1 MENDNVVYRNGNRVL
16 VAQPLTV
23 VRARTSIGGGA
34 RVLATPP
41 NQNPNSDESDACKT
55 SIIKVKDEPQEFE
68 DEAKSVTVAFQSPA
82 AVTAMVSDEPRSML
96 AFDDTKVASVDE
108 SLKSM
113 EAESTIQTKVESSD
127 GDVVF
132 ETQESV
138 KSMEEV
144 PNLNVVCDTQESVMA
159 KPVKVEPVMAEPVK
173 VGPVMAEPVKVEQV
187 KQPTLAEPVCA
198 EKKTVSD
205 DEVEVLK
212 AVKGKEAVSDE
223 VRVLKVV
230 KKEAVEEKK
239 IHIPNLEDG
248 EFPVEPGWSLL
259 GRKIE
264 IATSTAKGVRRLVD
278 NEIIHFDFPNP
289 HTSYKFQWIVRV
301 STKRSGVVLIL
312 SLKSYIF
319 VIVRV

>member
-1 MENDNVVYRNGNRVL
+1 MENDNVVFRNGNPVL

-23 VRARTSIGGGA
+23 VRAGGGA
-34 RVLATPP
+34 RILATPP
-41 NQNPNSDESDACKT
+41 NQNPNSDESHACKA

-68 DEAKSVTVAFQSPA
+68 DEAKSVTVAFQPPA
-82 AVTAMVSDEPRSML
+82 AETLVKCETVSDEPRSML
-96 AFDDTKVASVDE
+96 AFNDFLKATNTKVASVDE

-113 EAESTIQTKVESSD
+113 EAEPTIQTKVESSD
-127 GDVVF
+127 VDVVF

-144 PNLNVVCDTQESVMA
+144 PNLNVVCDTQESVI
-159 KPVKVEPVMAEPVK
+159 VEP
-173 VGPVMAEPVKVEQV
+173 V

-198 EKKTVSD
+198 EKKTVCD

-212 AVKGKEAVSDE
+212 VVKGKEAVSDE
-223 VRVLKVV
+223 VKVLKVV
-230 KKEAVEEKK
+230 KKEVVEEKK
-239 IHIPNLEDG
+239 IVIPNLEDG

-289 HTSYKFQWIVRV
+289 HTLYKFQWIVRV

>member
-1 MENDNVVYRNGNRVL
+1 MENDNVVFRNGNPVL

-23 VRARTSIGGGA
+23 VRARTSTGGGA

-41 NQNPNSDESDACKT
+41 NQNPNSDESDACKA
-55 SIIKVKDEPQEFE
+55 SIIKVKDEPREFE
-68 DEAKSVTVAFQSPA
+68 DEAKSVTVAFQPPA
-82 AVTAMVSDEPRSML
+82 AETVVECKTESDERRSML
-96 AFDDTKVASVDE
+96 AFDDFLKATNTKVASVDE

-113 EAESTIQTKVESSD
+113 EAESTIQMKVESSD
-127 GDVVF
+127 VDVVF

-159 KPVKVEPVMAEPVK
+159 EPVKVEPVK
-173 VGPVMAEPVKVEQV
+173 VGPV

-198 EKKTVSD
+198 EKKTVCD

-212 AVKGKEAVSDE
+212 VVKGKEAVSDE

-230 KKEAVEEKK
+230 KKEVVEEKK
-239 IHIPNLEDG
+239 IQIPNLEDG

-278 NEIIHFDFPNP
+278 NEIIYFDFPNP

-301 STKRSGVVLIL
+301 STKRSGVV
-312 SLKSYIF
+312 
-319 VIVRV
+319 